1 MLEGILGTNLIQ
13 LDVWSILFRIGF
25 AVCAGGVL
33 GMERALKR
41 HAAGFRTY
49 ILVCLGA
56 TLVMMT
62 GQFINQT
69 FGGTDVTRLGAQV
82 ISGIG
87 FLGVGSIIITG
98 GNRVRGLTT
107 AAELWAAACM
117 GLAIGAGFYF
127 GAFVTCVVILIV
139 MTVFSRLQSRVAAV
153 SANFALYIIFASVEA
168 LNDFIIMLNEK
179 KIQVEE
185 FGVNESQHGSLVNGH
200 FYLRFSRKRRH
211 DAVLKELGESA
222 GVLYMQE
229 I

>member
-1 MLEGILGTNLIQ
+1 MLKEIFGTDLVH
-13 LDVWSILFRIGF
+13 LDVWSVLFRIGF

-62 GQFINQT
+62 SQFVSQT
-69 FGGTDVTRLGAQV
+69 IGETDITRLGAQV

-87 FLGVGSIIITG
+87 FLGAGTIMFTGS
-98 GNRVRGLTT
+98 NRVRGLTT

-127 GAFVTCVVILIV
+127 GALVVCVVILIV
-139 MTVFSRLQSRVAAV
+139 MTVFSRLQKRVASV
-153 SANFALYIIFASVEA
+153 STNFSLYIIFASVDA
-168 LNDFIIMLNEK
+168 MNSFIIMLSEK
-179 KIQVEE
+179 KIQIEE
-185 FGVNESQHGSLVNGH
+185 FDVNESKSGALVNGH
-200 FYLRFSRKRRH
+200 FYLRFPRKRRH
-211 DAVLKELGESA
+211 DSVLKELGAPE

-229 I
+229 L